1 MASIREERIGS
12 KKSASRCLFDKGG
25 AGGVKSY
32 LGDAHMEATH
42 FKKRLPNEDH
52 GIVNLQNA
60 DSRREAKEVLQHTGQ
75 TFFYQSDHIK
85 LQRRTFEISVTI
97 QLHRDP
103 VLKV

>member
-60 DSRREAKEVLQHTGQ
+60 DSRREAK
-75 TFFYQSDHIK
+75 
-85 LQRRTFEISVTI
+85 
-97 QLHRDP
+97 
-103 VLKV
+103 